1 MSGHELALQKALI
14 AHLSEDVAVQALL
27 GDPAR
32 IRDAA
37 PREGELP
44 HLLIGRCESRPVGA
58 DGGGVEHR
66 LTLTV
71 VSRFR
76 GTEEAKAVLAA
87 VRLRL
92 ADARIQRN
100 RPRPQPRDR
109 REHPRCPLDLQQ
121 YVLAALCT
129 HGSTSSVTAR
139 TRSTA

>member
-14 AHLSEDVAVQALL
+14 VHLSEDVAVRALL

-32 IRDAA
+32 IWDAA
-37 PREGELP
+37 PRDGELP

-92 ADARIQRN
+92 TDARVQADGVRAVSLGVVFADVF
-100 RPRPQPRDR
+100 P
-109 REHPRCPLDLQQ
+109 
-121 YVLAALCT
+121 AAD
-129 HGSTSSVTAR
+129 GAR
-139 TRSTA
+139 TYAVLRVRAVTEEVEP

>member
-1 MSGHELALQKALI
+1 VSAHELALQKALI
-14 AHLSEDVAVQALL
+14 AHLKADAAVQALL

-37 PREGELP
+37 APAEAGFP

-58 DGGGVEHR
+58 DGGGVEQA

-87 VRLRL
+87 VRLAL
-92 ADARIQRN
+92 NDAVLEADGVRTVNLRVSFADVF
-100 RPRPQPRDR
+100 PSAD
-109 REHPRCPLDLQQ
+109 
-121 YVLAALCT
+121 
-129 HGSTSSVTAR
+129 GAR
-139 TRSTA
+139 TFAVLRVRAVTEEVEG